1 MKLCISGETRFPMLQ
16 KFRSLLE
23 EASDDEL
30 VEISRGGLSN
40 VHGVNVLKDSQSGQQ
55 EEVVG
60 DMVILINIINA
71 RKWGQPTRTLNYIAE
86 EEEMNLDT
94 EIKEGTNEEEEG
106 EDWQIVKR
114 DSERQFYETKTLC
127 QIFNP

>member
-1 MKLCISGETRFPMLQ
+1 M
-16 KFRSLLE
+16 
-23 EASDDEL
+23 
-30 VEISRGGLSN
+30 SN
-40 VHGVNVLKDSQSGQQ
+40 VHGVNVLKDSQLGQQ

-71 RKWGQPTRTLNYIAE
+71 RKWGLPTRTLNYIAE

-94 EIKEGTNEEEEG
+94 EIKEGTNEEDEG